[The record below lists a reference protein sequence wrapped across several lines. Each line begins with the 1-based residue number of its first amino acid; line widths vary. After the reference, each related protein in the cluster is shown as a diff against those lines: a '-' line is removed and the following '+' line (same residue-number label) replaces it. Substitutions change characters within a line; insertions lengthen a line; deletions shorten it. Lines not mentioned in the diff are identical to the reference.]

1 MRLLEN
7 LTILMKEKNINR
19 SQLAKEIG
27 IAPSTV
33 NSWFNRNCD
42 NITLST
48 LIKLSNYFNI
58 TMEELINGVPAQS
71 ITFNKVEYSS
81 TELDILRK
89 FGDFLKDNRTNY
101 KKEIEILPF
110 SELEK
115 ETKKRRTLKKT
126 I

>member
-19 SQLAKEIG
+19 SQLAKEVG

-48 LIKLSNYFNI
+48 LVKLSNYFNI
-58 TMEELINGVPAQS
+58 TMEELINGVPAPS
-71 ITFNKVEYSS
+71 VTFYEIDYSS
-81 TELDILRK
+81 SELDILRK
-89 FGDFLKDNRTNY
+89 FGDFLKDNRSNY
-101 KKEIEILPF
+101 NQGIEILPF

-115 ETKKRRTLKKT
+115 ETEKRRRLKKT

>member
-58 TMEELINGVPAQS
+58 TMEELINGEPAQS
-71 ITFNKVEYSS
+71 ITFNEIEFSS
-81 TELDILRK
+81 SELDILRK
-89 FGDFLKDNRTNY
+89 FGDFLKDNRNTY
-101 KKEIEILPF
+101 KQGIEILPF

-115 ETKKRRTLKKT
+115 ETEKRRKLKKT

>member
-19 SQLAKEIG
+19 SKLAKEIG

-58 TMEELINGVPAQS
+58 TMEELINGEPAQS
-71 ITFNKVEYSS
+71 ITFNEIEFSS

-89 FGDFLKDNRTNY
+89 FGDFLKDNRNNY
-101 KKEIEILPF
+101 RRGIEILPF
-110 SELEK
+110 EELEK
-115 ETKKRRTLKKT
+115 ETEKRRKLKKT

>member
-19 SQLAKEIG
+19 TQLAKEIG

-58 TMEELINGVPAQS
+58 TMEELINGEPAQS
-71 ITFNKVEYSS
+71 VTFNEINFSS
-81 TELDILRK
+81 SELDIIKK
-89 FGDFLKDNRTNY
+89 FGDFLKDNRNNY
-101 KKEIEILPF
+101 RQGIEILPF
-110 SELEK
+110 EELEK
-115 ETKKRRTLKKT
+115 ETEKRRKLKKT

>member
-58 TMEELINGVPAQS
+58 TMEELINGNPTQS

-115 ETKKRRTLKKT
+115 ETEKRRKLKKT